1 MSPPGNNS
9 SISEVAISPTIP
21 AGTPFSLTAVL
32 IVKRGRGTALYTY
45 NNVSHYSLDEL
56 DIYMI
61 SLVGNEISV
70 FCSTNTSTT
79 FSGINHINLITY
91 QTAAA
96 V

>member
-1 MSPPGNNS
+1 MSV
-9 SISEVAISPTIP
+9 IT
-21 AGTPFSLTAVL
+21 
-32 IVKRGRGTALYTY
+32 
-45 NNVSHYSLDEL
+45 HYSLDEL

-61 SLVGNEISV
+61 SLVGNEIIV
-70 FCSTNTSTT
+70 FRSTNTSTT